1 MLRQQGRVQDGED
14 RIEAALA
21 AVSLREGGA
30 GVAGGKPWGSV
41 PGGAAGETAGAGPV
55 RADDGA
61 VRVGHRYG
69 GAREPAGR
77 ADRGRREADLVA
89 GGRVPGS
96 RVAAPAFGASER
108 ADQGQRREDR
118 GRASGHL
125 ARGAP
130 VRAGAGDAALRLPH
144 GTDRD
149 VRGADRGA
157 DRRPDAR
164 GRPGRRARRRR
175 DGREPGLRPRRAQG
189 PGRLRQ
195 ADRERQGDGRGLAR
209 DDGRRPHGDPDDR
222 GHDRAHHRGGD
233 RPGLL
238 GLPVRAALQLVA
250 GAGAGNPD
258 QRRQVPAGA
267 LAQGRQQGG
276 AIPAHGR
283 HVRPQEPDV
292 HRGQAP
298 WAPRPEGRAGGDHGN
313 RASLRA

>member
-1 MLRQQGRVQDGED
+1 M
-14 RIEAALA
+14 AL
-21 AVSLREGGA
+21 
-30 GVAGGKPWGSV
+30 
-41 PGGAAGETAGAGPV
+41 PV
-55 RADDGA
+55 RTAADA
-61 VRVGHRYG
+61 SP
-69 GAREPAGR
+69 APSREPTH
-77 ADRGRREADLVA
+77 
-89 GGRVPGS
+89 GS
-96 RVAAPAFGASER
+96 RRNVKWLLLRS
-108 ADQGQRREDR
+108 R
-118 GRASGHL
+118 GLSPPTFQFAWQ
-125 ARGAP
+125 ARMP
-130 VRAGAGDAALRLPH
+130 VRPGTTRTKGPAAARRTRTRT
-144 GTDRD
+144 GTPDRD

-238 GLPVRAALQLVA
+238 GIPVRAALQLVA

-298 WAPRPEGRAGGDHGN
+298 WAPRPEGCAGGDHGN